1 MNSWTTYAT
10 GFVLFLAAGLPAV
23 AVAADPGGARVA
35 TATPVYTPPLRGAPA
50 SRVGGGTRSASAA
63 RLSLEVVAPDH
74 TGLTS
79 VGQPTLYWYA
89 SEVVAAPLEFPLIAA
104 DAEKPLVERRLPAI
118 AGPGI
123 QPIPLASVGATLK
136 PGTEYEWFVSA
147 VSDPNQRSRDVTAGG
162 TIRRAEA
169 DAGLRAQLRIAQQRH
184 QEPVRE
190 PDSERG
196 VQNRIGTAEG
206 RDREGEDIVRQ
217 QRVIERHVDVPGR
230 DDLVDDACHHDVH
243 GEAVPRDDRRRC
255 PLDRDA
261 DRLRRLCARQHQAGS
276 QRRTDIGSCKSHVPD
291 PLSAIPDS
299 FLSPSSGRRR
309 GRPDE
314 RVSCY
319 LVAHLGRVHFS
330 VQPRASLLL
339 MSLLLS

>member
-10 GFVLFLAAGLPAV
+10 GFVLFLAAGLPGV

-89 SEVVAAPLEFPLIAA
+89 SEVVAAPLEFTLIAA

-169 DAGLRAQLRIAQQRH
+169 DAGLRAQLAGADARTAPLVYAQSGYFYDAIDGLSKLIARSPEDAGLREQRAALLD
-184 QEPVRE
+184 QVGLGQAAAA
-190 PDSERG
+190 ERG
-196 VQNRIGTAEG
+196 A
-206 RDREGEDIVRQ
+206 
-217 QRVIERHVDVPGR
+217 
-230 DDLVDDACHHDVH
+230 A
-243 GEAVPRDDRRRC
+243 
-255 PLDRDA
+255 
-261 DRLRRLCARQHQAGS
+261 AGS
-276 QRRTDIGSCKSHVPD
+276 AR
-291 PLSAIPDS
+291 
-299 FLSPSSGRRR
+299 
-309 GRPDE
+309 
-314 RVSCY
+314 
-319 LVAHLGRVHFS
+319 
-330 VQPRASLLL
+330 
-339 MSLLLS
+339 